1 MASFHKNSTRIA
13 LMPLICGIVLIV
25 VNYMAP
31 YKGFYTPPEKTFYI
45 PVVTLIFLAIF
56 YVVFLISKLAPR
68 SFVGDR
74 LLYYSD
80 VFSVA
85 ILAFLFYELFT
96 NRIPLLPQFRSPI
109 FPSLNHV
116 MDTYVE
122 DVTLLLWECTTATL
136 GIVFVGWL
144 TGIVIAAPLGIY
156 LGWSKYLMRLV
167 NPFLRI
173 LNAIPLPTWI
183 PILIVAMPTLWW
195 SMSMLLFIGT
205 FFAVLNNTVLG
216 IRGIDRRYVEAG
228 EMLGSSDKQILWRI
242 AVPFAMPNIFAGI
255 VTAWILCIMVVI
267 IAEMIGAST
276 GIGWY
281 LMYTRGWG
289 EYRKVIA
296 GMLWS
301 GVIGLAGYEAV
312 KMIENRVLQ
321 WRAGI
326 VR

>member
-1 MASFHKNSTRIA
+1 MASIHKNYLRIT
-13 LMPLICGIVLIV
+13 LTPTICGVVLIL
-25 VNYMAP
+25 VNYLAP
-31 YKGFYTPPEKTFYI
+31 YRGFYSTPEKTFYI
-45 PVVTLIFLAIF
+45 PAMALVFMVAFNAIL
-56 YVVFLISKLAPR
+56 LISKFFPERFSRERIMYL
-68 SFVGDR
+68 
-74 LLYYSD
+74 SD
-80 VFSVA
+80 VFSMA
-85 ILAFLFYELFT
+85 ILTLLAYEVLT
-96 NRIPLLPQFRSPI
+96 NRAPFLKQLKSPI

-116 MDTYVE
+116 VDTFHE
-122 DVTLLLWECTTATL
+122 DFVLLLWDCTTASL
-136 GIVFVGWL
+136 GIVLTGWL
-144 TGIVIAAPLGIY
+144 TGIVIAAPLGIF
-156 LGWSKYLMRLV
+156 LGWSKYMMRVV

-173 LNAIPLPTWI
+173 ANAIPVPTWI

-205 FFAVLNNTVLG
+205 FFAVLNNTILG
-216 IRGIDRRYVEAG
+216 IRNIDRRYVEAG
-228 EMLGSSDKQILWRI
+228 EMLGSTERQILWRI

-255 VTAWILCIMVVI
+255 LTGWILCIMLVI

-301 GVIGLAGYEAV
+301 GIIGLAGYEAIRAV
-312 KMIENRVLQ
+312 ESRLLRWRV
-321 WRAGI
+321 GI

>member
-1 MASFHKNSTRIA
+1 MGSFHKNYARIA
-13 LMPLICGIVLIV
+13 LTPLICGIVLV
-25 VNYMAP
+25 AVNYLAP
-31 YKGFYTPPEKTFYI
+31 YQGFYSAPEKTFYV
-45 PVVTLIFLAIF
+45 PVVALVFMVLFYGIFLMSRVAPNS
-56 YVVFLISKLAPR
+56 ISRDK
-68 SFVGDR
+68 

-80 VFSVA
+80 VISVA
-85 ILAFLFYELFT
+85 ILIFLFYELVT
-96 NRIPLLPQFRSPI
+96 NRVVLIEQFKSPI

-122 DVTLLLWECTTATL
+122 DAQLLLWDCTKATL
-136 GIVFVGWL
+136 GIVLMGWL
-144 TGIVIAAPLGIY
+144 AGIVIAVPLGIY
-156 LGWSKYLMRLV
+156 LGWSKYLMRIV

-173 LNAIPLPTWI
+173 FNAIPLPTWI

-205 FFAVLNNTVLG
+205 FFAVLNNTILG
-216 IRGIDRRYVEAG
+216 IRSIDRRYAEAG
-228 EMLGSSDKQILWRI
+228 EMLGSTDKQILWRV

-255 VTAWILCIMVVI
+255 LSAWILCIMVVI

-301 GVIGLAGYEAV
+301 GLIGLAGYEAV
-312 KMIENRVLQ
+312 KLLENHMLR
-321 WRAGI
+321 WRTGI
-326 VR
+326 LR